1 MKFEIVSMAFEAL
14 ISNKLRTFLSMLG
27 VIIGVSTVIVVVG
40 IGSGSQK
47 KVEDQYKNLNVTTII
62 AMGSM
67 GRNSAASSKISEGD
81 VAYVLENASFV
92 STGAAL
98 VQGNLSVAYGST
110 SESLAVIGTNPSYLD
125 IANLKL
131 AAGRN
136 FTDDELTEKAKVAV
150 IGHNSLETFWGDET
164 TDPESVLGEYLTVNN
179 KKVEIIGVLAEN
191 GTSSSFLSYDDSIF
205 VPFTTAQKTLIGN
218 NARLMLNFLAKDAD
232 SVSLAMA
239 EIKSLLR
246 TNHKLK
252 ENKEDDFRLMD
263 AGSMVES
270 ASATATTMSILL
282 TSVATIVLIVSG
294 IGIMNVM
301 FVTVSERTKE
311 IGIIKAVGGEQKDI
325 LSQFLLEAVILSGIG
340 GIIGVAIGE
349 TIIPFLN
356 SLEDWYVVA
365 SVYGVVIAFS
375 FSALVGIFF
384 GFYPA
389 LQASRLDPVDA
400 LRGE

>member
-1 MKFEIVSMAFEAL
+1 MKFEILYMAFEAL

-40 IGSGSQK
+40 IGSGAQK
-47 KVEDQYKNLNVTTII
+47 KVDDQYKNLNVTTIL
-62 AMGSM
+62 AMGNRGKDS
-67 GRNSAASSKISEGD
+67 SSSSKISEED

-92 STGAAL
+92 ATGAAI
-98 VQGNLSVAYGST
+98 VEGSLSVAYGST
-110 SESLAVIGTNPSYLD
+110 SSSLPAIGTDPGYLD
-125 IANLKL
+125 IANLEL
-131 AAGRN
+131 SAGRS
-136 FTDDELTEKAKVAV
+136 FTEDELTGKAKVAI
-150 IGHNSLETFWGDET
+150 IGYSSLETFWGDET

-179 KKVEIIGVLAEN
+179 KKVEIIGVLEEN
-191 GTSSSFLSYDDSIF
+191 GTSSSMLNYDDSIF
-205 VPFTTAQKTLIGN
+205 VPFTTAEKTLLGS
-218 NARLMLNFLAKDAD
+218 NARLMLNFLAKDAE
-232 SVSLAMA
+232 SVSVAMV
-239 EIKSLLR
+239 EIEALLR
-246 TNHKLK
+246 KNHKLK
-252 ENKEDDFRLMD
+252 DGKENDFRLMD

-270 ASATATTMSILL
+270 ASATATTMAILL

-340 GIIGVAIGE
+340 GIIGVVIGE

-365 SVYGVVIAFS
+365 SVTGVAIAFS